1 VFLAPNP
8 QYDILSEPIQDGKRI
23 MRICFDRGAQRDPGG
38 TEKNGSKA
46 QSRPTKAGT

>member
-1 VFLAPNP
+1 MAPNP

-23 MRICFDRGAQRDPGG
+23 ARNRSDRSARRDPDG
-38 TEKNGSKA
+38 TEKKGSKA